1 MGGQNEQGLLDVFRK
16 QAGIISAKQAA
27 ALGMSRR
34 QIRYR
39 VQQKEWEP
47 LRRGIYHHRLFD
59 ENELM
64 WLHAVSLGGYGYAS
78 HRYAARLHQLEPY
91 SNAVP
96 EATVRRSSFT
106 RTPSIRLHESTQV
119 ATANLGTINGLPVS
133 SVERTIMDV
142 AAVEHRQWAIL
153 AAMDSAALA
162 QKTTAA
168 RLAACLRVHA
178 RQGRDGTVRFR
189 AAVDAFSSSG
199 AVPIGH
205 ASRRCSELLTA
216 SGFPS
221 PTFEDRIFVN
231 GQFVAQTDLGWDVPI
246 VAFLD
251 GFTYHAARRAQSN
264 KDRRQ
269 RQVLQ
274 RAGLV
279 VVEFTNDQLVKSPG
293 YVVATARTAFLEATV
308 RLRDRPELY
317 KHWVGTRRL

>member
-16 QAGIISAKQAA
+16 QAGIISAKQAV
-27 ALGMSRR
+27 ALGMTQR

-39 VQQKEWEP
+39 VQRNEWEP
-47 LRRGIYHHRLFD
+47 LRRGVYHHRLFD
-59 ENELM
+59 EDHLM

-91 SNAVP
+91 ANAAP

-119 ATANLGTINGLPVS
+119 ATADLSTINGLPVS
-133 SVERTIMDV
+133 CVERTIMDV
-142 AAVEHRQWAIL
+142 AAVEPRQWAIL

-162 QKTTAA
+162 KKTTAA
-168 RLAACLRVHA
+168 RLAACLQQHA

-189 AAVDAFSSSG
+189 AAVDAFSDTG

-205 ASRRCSELLTA
+205 ASRRCADLLTA
-216 SGFPS
+216 SGLPS
-221 PTFEDRIFVN
+221 PTFEDRVLVA
-231 GQFVAQTDLGWDVPI
+231 GQFVAQSDLGWDLPI

-251 GFTYHAARRAQSN
+251 GFTYHAARRMQSN
-264 KDRRQ
+264 RDRRQ
-269 RQVLQ
+269 RQILQ

-279 VVEFTNDQLVKSPG
+279 VLEFTNDQLVKSPG
-293 YVVATARTAFLEATV
+293 YVITTATAGFREAAA
-308 RLRDRPELY
+308 RNRERPDVY
-317 KHWVGTRRL
+317 RHWVGSRRL

>member
-16 QAGIISAKQAA
+16 QAGIISAQQAV
-27 ALGMSRR
+27 ALGMSQR

-39 VQQKEWEP
+39 VKRDEWEP

-59 ENELM
+59 EDELM

-91 SNAVP
+91 ANAGP

-119 ATANLGTINGLPVS
+119 ATADLRTINGLPVS

-142 AAVEHRQWAIL
+142 AAVDHRQWAIL

-168 RLAACLRVHA
+168 RLAACLQLHA
-178 RQGRDGTVRFR
+178 RRGRDGTVRFR
-189 AAVDAFSSSG
+189 AAVDAFSETG

-205 ASRRCSELLTA
+205 ASRRCAELLTA

-221 PTFEDRIFVN
+221 PTFEDRVFVN
-231 GQFVAQTDLGWDVPI
+231 GQFVAQTDLGWDVPM

-251 GFTYHAARRAQSN
+251 GFTYHAAKRRQSN
-264 KDRRQ
+264 TDRRQ

-293 YVVATARTAFLEATV
+293 YVVATARTAIGEASA
-308 RLRDRPELY
+308 RLREQPEVY
-317 KHWVGTRRL
+317 RQWAGPRRL